1 MRQSTPG
8 GMQAPSFTAS
18 PFTSVSP
25 VATASTGAGTVS
37 SDPRVST
44 SNGYVGAAE
53 VSPPR
58 PREPKERDHRPV
70 GVGCDTAEDSGDV
83 IGWNNEYG
91 IGFGVG
97 AESTTEGEDESRMD
111 RVEEA
116 SREEEPPEVGSGD
129 DDFEVT
135 VDRVLAG
142 FTGKSTSIGG
152 RDSGVKSDTGGTGR
166 SGDRKSVVGRK
177 RDDGTKSRLM
187 KGTASSK
194 SRVKLP
200 GSSSISRG
208 KLPGSSS
215 ISADEGSRVEPLPPR
230 VWRASGETF
239 VLKVGLWV

>member
-8 GMQAPSFTAS
+8 GMQAPCFTAS

-25 VATASTGAGTVS
+25 SATASTGGGTIS
-37 SDPRVST
+37 SDPRVS
-44 SNGYVGAAE
+44 SANGYVGATE

-70 GVGCDTAEDSGDV
+70 GVGCDPAEDSGDV

-91 IGFGVG
+91 VGFGVG
-97 AESTTEGEDESRMD
+97 AGSTTEGEDEITSRMD
-111 RVEEA
+111 RVGEA
-116 SREEEPPEVGSGD
+116 SREEEPDEVGSGD

-152 RDSGVKSDTGGTGR
+152 RDSGVKSDSGGTGR
-166 SGDRKSVVGRK
+166 SGDRKSVIGRK
-177 RDDGTKSRLM
+177 RDEGTKSRLM
-187 KGTASSK
+187 KGTASSI
-194 SRVKLP
+194 SRV
-200 GSSSISRG
+200 R
-208 KLPGSSS
+208 LPGSSS

-230 VWRASGETF
+230 VWRASGETC
-239 VLKVGLWV
+239 GR